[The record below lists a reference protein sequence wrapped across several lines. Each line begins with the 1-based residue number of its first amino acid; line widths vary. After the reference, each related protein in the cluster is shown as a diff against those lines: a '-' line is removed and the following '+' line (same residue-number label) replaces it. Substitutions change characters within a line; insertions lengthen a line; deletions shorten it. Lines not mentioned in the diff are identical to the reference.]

1 LTTAR
6 LIDTPMTR
14 AAQRGLPVPHILL
27 AVLFTIVICVP
38 ALAAMDTD
46 DYRKPT
52 QVEIEFDWLV
62 TTTIDAAIPPRPN
75 GWDVYAQTK
84 PTQREWV
91 PTGTGLQPFEVNYA
105 VEWRDTQRKK
115 KADAEM
121 SLALLK
127 ATTKEMQRE
136 IRREM
141 SPRDWNV
148 TVEVRVNWFERW
160 LDESAVEL
168 PSIGGARVFQKPAK
182 IDAYSGDWVEART
195 YVFMGDGWRLDG
207 RKMSSAKRD
216 DIPHTTA
223 QTILIEVWAD
233 AERTRGILQSI
244 DLNALN
250 SLLSR
255 APVAAGVVGDP
266 VRSVTQQEQDFYR
279 RATATIEVAL
289 PPGPAGWSLARQTAG
304 KPPEPLAKGSDT
316 QPLSLDYSVEWHDT
330 ERRRKADEEIAQALM
345 SVAGPSDL
353 SQTAIPTIP
362 GDLMKRLDELTA
374 EIMKAV
380 AANDMAKMQAL
391 TEEASRLS
399 QQMEAGNHTVGDPAQ
414 PAEDAERR
422 IRRELSPRDWKATVD
437 IVVNGFRMDL
447 VCPLNELPLPPIAGA
462 RVLQEEGM
470 YGEDG
475 TWEEGSTYVF
485 MGDGWR
491 LDEHGP
497 AEDRMI
503 MQFAERG
510 DVPRTTVQAIII
522 RVEAEADRAQSIL
535 RSIDWNM
542 LNSLL
547 RR

>member
-1 LTTAR
+1 
-6 LIDTPMTR
+6 MTR

-195 YVFMGDGWRLDG
+195 YVFMGDGWRLD
-207 RKMSSAKRD
+207 
-216 DIPHTTA
+216 
-223 QTILIEVWAD
+223 
-233 AERTRGILQSI
+233 
-244 DLNALN
+244 
-250 SLLSR
+250 
-255 APVAAGVVGDP
+255 
-266 VRSVTQQEQDFYR
+266 
-279 RATATIEVAL
+279 
-289 PPGPAGWSLARQTAG
+289 
-304 KPPEPLAKGSDT
+304 
-316 QPLSLDYSVEWHDT
+316 
-330 ERRRKADEEIAQALM
+330 
-345 SVAGPSDL
+345 
-353 SQTAIPTIP
+353 
-362 GDLMKRLDELTA
+362 
-374 EIMKAV
+374 
-380 AANDMAKMQAL
+380 
-391 TEEASRLS
+391 
-399 QQMEAGNHTVGDPAQ
+399 
-414 PAEDAERR
+414 
-422 IRRELSPRDWKATVD
+422 
-437 IVVNGFRMDL
+437 
-447 VCPLNELPLPPIAGA
+447 
-462 RVLQEEGM
+462 
-470 YGEDG
+470 
-475 TWEEGSTYVF
+475 
-485 MGDGWR
+485 
-491 LDEHGP
+491 EHGP